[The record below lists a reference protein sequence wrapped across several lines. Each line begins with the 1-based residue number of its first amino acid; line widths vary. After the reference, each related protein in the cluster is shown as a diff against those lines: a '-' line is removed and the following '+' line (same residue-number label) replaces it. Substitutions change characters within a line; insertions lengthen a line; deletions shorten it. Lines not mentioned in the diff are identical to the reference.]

1 MIDGI
6 RQNLSYLEPGA
17 RKGAKAEGA
26 KAASSSSAS
35 SSLSG
40 AVGAEIVEISAS
52 GQAAGGAPLDRAKID
67 AIRTAIRNNA
77 YPIDY
82 DKLADS
88 MIEQLTGGGTAK
100 E

>member
-17 RKGAKAEGA
+17 RKGSKAETPASAPARAGLS
-26 KAASSSSAS
+26 AAA
-35 SSLSG
+35 
-40 AVGAEIVEISAS
+40 AIGAEVVEISAS
-52 GQAAGGAPLDRAKID
+52 GPGPQGAPLDKAKID

-82 DKLADS
+82 DKLADQ
-88 MIEQLTGGGTAK
+88 MIAQLRGGGS
-100 E
+100 EE

>member
-17 RKGAKAEGA
+17 RKGAKADGGKQVA
-26 KAASSSSAS
+26 PPSASSSST
-35 SSLSG
+35 G
-40 AVGAEIVEISAS
+40 AIGAEIVEISAS
-52 GQAAGGAPLDRAKID
+52 GQAAVGAPLDRTKID
-67 AIRTAIRNNA
+67 QIRTAIRNNA

-88 MIEQLTGGGTAK
+88 MIEQLTGGDTAK

>member
-17 RKGAKAEGA
+17 RKGAKAETA
-26 KAASSSSAS
+26 ASAPSKAAGSSTS
-35 SSLSG
+35 
-40 AVGAEIVEISAS
+40 VTIGAEVVEISAT
-52 GQAAGGAPLDRAKID
+52 GAAAAGAPLDRAKID

-82 DKLADS
+82 DKLADQ
-88 MIEQLTGGGTAK
+88 MIGQLGGGSK

>member
-17 RKGAKAEGA
+17 RKGAKADGA
-26 KAASSSSAS
+26 KPAPSVSAGSSSM
-35 SSLSG
+35 G
-40 AVGAEIVEISAS
+40 AIGAEVVEISAS
-52 GQAAGGAPLDRAKID
+52 GQAAAGAPLDRKKID
-67 AIRTAIRNNA
+67 DIRTAIRNNA

-88 MIEQLTGGGTAK
+88 MIEQLVGGGAGK